1 MSMETNIKIISMLRP
16 YTKNIIDNTSI
27 MDKLKI
33 TLMVESPS

>member
-1 MSMETNIKIISMLRP
+1 MSMETNIKTINVLRL

-33 TLMVESPS
+33 TLMIKSPS